1 MPDKKKNKIAKAID
15 KYKAKRATKKIAKI
29 QSSGPKDKLDAQ
41 GKIIFKNGGKTKTER
56 KVKKAGKKTIRKIN
70 RGKDVQTQSA
80 KDIMA
85 KVVGRTQDPVK
96 SGSAGS
102 GKITKTTDAAKV
114 RGAYSKVTS
123 TRVKKKIQ
131 TANAADFFLVNLVQ
145 I

>member
-1 MPDKKKNKIAKAID
+1 MPEKKKGIAKLVD
-15 KYKAKRATKKIAKI
+15 DYKFKRKMKKKAKAGSKESHVEKYDSK
-29 QSSGPKDKLDAQ
+29 GD
-41 GKIIFKNGGKTKTER
+41 IIFKNGGKTKR

-102 GKITKTTDAAKV
+102 GSIKKTPKTKTKTAFSYAKSTAKKI
-114 RGAYSKVTS
+114 GKASLGIIGYSKGGL
-123 TRVKKKIQ
+123 IQ
-131 TANAADFFLVNLVQ
+131 HD
-145 I
+145 